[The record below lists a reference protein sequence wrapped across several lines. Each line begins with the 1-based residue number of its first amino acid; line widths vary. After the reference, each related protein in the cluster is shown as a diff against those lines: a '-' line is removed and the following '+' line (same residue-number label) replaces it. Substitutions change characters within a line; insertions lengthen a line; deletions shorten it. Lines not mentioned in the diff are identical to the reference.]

1 MVFRG
6 QNDGSMVKILDT
18 GPTYS
23 GRIEP
28 TPTNYPDSHK
38 CVVAY
43 VGTHTHTHTSTANN
57 YNF

>member
-43 VGTHTHTHTSTANN
+43 VGTHTHTHKYSK
-57 YNF
+57 